1 MEPIIDVEYREVTKL
16 EEKSTEE
23 LGKEVNFY
31 WDQMELLGNLG
42 LEFAARGGRRLI
54 IIKSRLKHGEWE
66 EWCKNNL
73 RFSKRKAE
81 YMMKL
86 ASKVENENSLFFKN
100 ENFAE
105 FGISKVWALL
115 EAPEEVA
122 EQVIKNEDVSGM
134 TVKKLKE
141 ELKRYKEA
149 SEEKSADLDRLEEE
163 LTAAKAKAE
172 DAEKRVKDLQEQAK
186 EVPLTNTE
194 EIERLE
200 KELAG
205 AKEELLREKEKVKE
219 AKTNADAQRISAVE
233 AARKQAADEAK
244 KKFDEESELLRSS
257 NRQAAEEI
265 ERLQRQVK
273 NSQNTVLVEFK
284 LKSRQLQVD
293 FNECI
298 ASITDVKK
306 ADPQQAEK
314 MKNALKIVMTKL
326 MEELND

>member
-1 MEPIIDVEYREVTKL
+1 MEPIIDVEYREVSDLT
-16 EEKSTEE
+16 EKTTEE
-23 LGKEVNFY
+23 LRIETNVLWNQFKAIESTAAMMMVQAGK
-31 WDQMELLGNLG
+31 
-42 LEFAARGGRRLI
+42 RLR
-54 IIKSRLKHGEWE
+54 IIKKRLHHGEWE
-66 EWCKNNL
+66 KWCENNL
-73 RFSKRKAE
+73 EFSKSKAE
-81 YMMKL
+81 KMMLL
-86 ASKVENENSLFFKN
+86 AQKAEDENSI
-100 ENFAE
+100 FAKTE
-105 FGISKVWALL
+105 TFTDLQISKVWALL
-115 EAPEEVA
+115 AAPEEVA
-122 EQVIKNEDVSGM
+122 EQVVKNEDVSDM
-134 TVKKLKE
+134 TVKELKE

-149 SEEKSADLDRLEEE
+149 NEEKSADLDRLEQE
-163 LTAAKAKAE
+163 LTEAKAKAE
-172 DAEKRVKDLQEQAK
+172 DAEKRVKVLQEQAK
-186 EVPLTNTE
+186 EVPPANTE

-219 AKTNADAQRISAVE
+219 AKANADAQRISAVE

-244 KKFDEESELLRSS
+244 KKFNEESELLRSS